1 MFCKFHKS
9 KAQSVLEYVILL
21 AVIVGAL
28 VVMQIYIKRGVQGR
42 LREATDDIG
51 EQFDPKHQNYTSTT
65 KSTST
70 VHEETTKEGVTT
82 QALETLGGVET
93 PQKTL
98 RWGQTKTDSLGETDW
113 GKPTQ

>member
-42 LREATDDIG
+42 LREASDDIG
-51 EQFDPKHQNYTSTT
+51 EQFDPKHQDYTSTSL
-65 KSTST
+65 STST
-70 VHEETTKEGVTT
+70 IHETTTKEGLTT
-82 QALETLGGVET
+82 QATEDLNSAEVK
-93 PQKTL
+93 QKTL
-98 RWGQTKTDSLGETDW
+98 RWGKTTTDSLGETDW
-113 GKPTQ
+113 GKPTE